1 MSFVRNQPDFSRHVN
16 VTKKRCLCLRSNMTK
31 RGKGLRKPQCSV
43 CGSRS
48 HRIETCSH
56 PLAEK
61 MRCLIAEKRKL
72 KGAKKQKSAE
82 GKQNRPRKNKQFGKH
97 VSTMCE
103 SSNGSC
109 HIPTHPPTPHPGK
122 HVVSTMCE
130 SANGRCH
137 IPTHPPTQPTP
148 QHALRTLENM

>member
-1 MSFVRNQPDFSRHVN
+1 MLFLWVDNTEHNQN
-16 VTKKRCLCLRSNMTK
+16 VICSQPARFFQTCKCYQQRCLCLRSHMTK

-61 MRCLIAEKRKL
+61 MRCLIAENRKL

-82 GKQNRPRKNKQFGKH
+82 GKQNRPRKNKQFKKGARKRYTGTDA
-97 VSTMCE
+97 VKT
-103 SSNGSC
+103 
-109 HIPTHPPTPHPGK
+109 PPQ
-122 HVVSTMCE
+122 
-130 SANGRCH
+130 R
-137 IPTHPPTQPTP
+137 P
-148 QHALRTLENM
+148 QTDNLVA